1 MKNFMNAVKTSAPN
15 KNVFDLS
22 HAVKLTG
29 NMGNLIPTMVMEC
42 IPGDKVNIGCDS
54 LIRFAPLVS
63 PVMHRFDM
71 SMHYFFVPYRLL
83 WDSWE
88 NFITQT
94 DPGTGIPAH
103 PYMDLRPADVSP
115 LLDYMGLPK
124 SAATNSMG
132 KINPFAMA
140 AYQFIFNE
148 YYRDQNLQTEIP
160 YKLADGN
167 NISNYSNL
175 ATLRKRAWERDYF
188 TSALPFPQK
197 GDAAQLPIGT
207 ISEDVPVYLNNGG
220 ADTGQ
225 VSNANAVPFEVTG
238 QASTTPQTA
247 DELYAATAGTA
258 LDPVTIN
265 DFRIMMKLQEWKEKL
280 MRGGSR
286 YFEYLLSFFGVKSP
300 DARLQRPEYITG
312 VKSPVIISEV
322 LNTGGDDGTLPQ
334 GNMAGHAV
342 SVNQGKYGSYYC
354 QEHGVII
361 GIMSVMPK
369 PAYMQGV
376 PKFFTKTTDAF
387 DYYTPQFANV
397 GEQPILNKELYAE
410 HTSGDGTFGYTPR
423 YGEYKVIN
431 DRVAGDF
438 RTTLDYWTAVRKF
451 NTEPA
456 LNASFIECNPTHDI
470 FAVTDPDVHKLYCQ
484 ILHKVSAVRP
494 MPVFG
499 TPTF

>member
-1 MKNFMNAVKTSAPN
+1 MNAVKTSAPN
-15 KNVFDLS
+15 KNTFDLS
-22 HAVKLTG
+22 HDVKFSA
-29 NMGNLIPTMVMEC
+29 NMGHLIPTLAMEC
-42 IPGDKVNIGCDS
+42 IPGDKFQIGCDS

-63 PVMHRFDM
+63 PTMHRFDM

-83 WDSWE
+83 WEGFE
-88 NFITQT
+88 NYITQT

-103 PYMDLRPADVSP
+103 PFVNWNMGNTNTYPLMDYFGIPRGTTVHKLS
-115 LLDYMGLPK
+115 
-124 SAATNSMG
+124 
-132 KINPFAMA
+132 PFAMS
-140 AYQFIFNE
+140 AYQFIYNE

-160 YKLADGN
+160 YQLLDGN
-167 NISNYSNL
+167 NDANIVPL
-175 ATLRKRAWERDYF
+175 ATMRKRAWERDYF

-220 ADTGQ
+220 SDTGQ
-225 VSNANAVPFEVTG
+225 VSNANAIPFEVTG
-238 QASTTPQTA
+238 QASTTPQQPN
-247 DELYAATAGTA
+247 ELYAATAGTA

-265 DFRIMMKLQEWKEKL
+265 DFRIMMKLQEWREKL

-322 LNTGGDDGTLPQ
+322 LNTGGDQATLPQ

-342 SVNQGKYGSYYC
+342 SVNQGKYGSYFC
-354 QEHGVII
+354 PEHGIII

-369 PAYMQGV
+369 PAYMQGI
-376 PKFFTKTTDAF
+376 PKMFTKLTDAF
-387 DYYTPQFANV
+387 DYYTPQFAHV
-397 GEQPILNKELYAE
+397 GEQPILNKELYVDGANP
-410 HTSGDGTFGYTPR
+410 DGTFGYTPR
-423 YGEYKVIN
+423 YGEYKVMPN
-431 DRVAGDF
+431 RVAGDF
-438 RTTLDYWTAVRKF
+438 QTTLDYWTAVRQF
-451 NTEPA
+451 NAAPA
-456 LNASFIECNPTHDI
+456 LNATFIECNPTHDI
-470 FAVTDPDVHKLYCQ
+470 FAVTDPNVDKLYCQ
-484 ILHKVSAVRP
+484 VLHKINAVRP